1 MQCSKCGTS
10 CPEEAQFCPNCGAP
24 TVKASQAQQ
33 GMPSVASPYGQA
45 QRAQSQ
51 QGDPYRSTPQ
61 TQGQVNPYQAQPQF
75 NPYQPVSQSQ
85 PQMGQ
90 GPVQTY
96 SQPQMGQVSAPA
108 SAQPQLGMK
117 WFQVM
122 RVFMILGVIG
132 AAANAVLLVTGMIWM
147 QSGYD
152 PSWVY
157 GLYPAMQARDIFS
170 GVLYLGAA
178 VLCGMTAYCMTKYDR
193 RTPLLATIIY
203 GVTCA
208 VSVVSVLLS
217 DAVVGVFPYEDV
229 SMAGA
234 YVVLGIVMVLVN
246 RSYFNKRKHL
256 FVK

>member
-1 MQCSKCGTS
+1 MQCSKCGAS

-24 TVKASQAQQ
+24 MAKAPQAQQ
-33 GMPSVASPYGQA
+33 GMPSVVSPYGQP
-45 QRAQSQ
+45 Q
-51 QGDPYRSTPQ
+51 Q
-61 TQGQVNPYQAQPQF
+61 
-75 NPYQPVSQSQ
+75 
-85 PQMGQ
+85 
-90 GPVQTY
+90 
-96 SQPQMGQVSAPA
+96 
-108 SAQPQLGMK
+108 GMK
-117 WFQVM
+117 WFQIM
-122 RVFMILGVIG
+122 RVFMVLGAIG
-132 AAANAVLLVTGMIWM
+132 GAANAVLLVTGMTWM

-203 GVTCA
+203 GVTCTI
-208 VSVVSVLLS
+208 SVVSALLS

>member
-24 TVKASQAQQ
+24 MVKASQAQQ
-33 GMPSVASPYGQA
+33 GMPSVAAPYGEP
-45 QRAQSQ
+45 Q
-51 QGDPYRSTPQ
+51 Q
-61 TQGQVNPYQAQPQF
+61 
-75 NPYQPVSQSQ
+75 
-85 PQMGQ
+85 
-90 GPVQTY
+90 
-96 SQPQMGQVSAPA
+96 
-108 SAQPQLGMK
+108 GMK

-122 RVFMILGVIG
+122 RVFMVLGAIVW
-132 AAANAVLLVTGMIWM
+132 AAGAVLLVTGMIWM

-170 GVLYLGAA
+170 GVLSLGAA
-178 VLCGMTAYCMTKYDR
+178 VLCGMTAYCMTKHDR
-193 RTPLLATIIY
+193 RTPLLATVVY

-208 VSVVSVLLS
+208 VSVVNVLLS

-229 SMAGA
+229 SIAGT